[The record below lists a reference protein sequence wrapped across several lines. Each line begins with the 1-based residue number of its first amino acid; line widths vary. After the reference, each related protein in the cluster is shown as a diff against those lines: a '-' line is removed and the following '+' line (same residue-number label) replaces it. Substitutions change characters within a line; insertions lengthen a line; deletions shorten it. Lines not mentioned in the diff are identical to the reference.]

1 MKYVIYVSLIGCLFW
16 TSCLKSSRRLPI
28 IGIPTIEN
36 GDTLWPSIRDFAF
49 INQDS
54 QTVSQLTFSNKIYVA
69 DFFFTSCPTICPTV
83 TKHMLKIY
91 DKYKNDDRVL
101 LLAHTIDPKRDD
113 VTRLKQY
120 ADNLQI
126 SSDKWHFVTGEKS
139 DLYSIAKDY
148 MSVVMEDETAAG
160 GFDHSGR
167 IILVDKN
174 RHVRSFANGT
184 DPDDVERL
192 LKDID
197 ILLNEN

>member
-1 MKYVIYVSLIGCLFW
+1 MKYILYPSLVIILLA
-16 TSCLKSSRRLPI
+16 SCLTTDRTLPI
-28 IGIPTIEN
+28 IGIPIIEN
-36 GDTLWPSIRDFAF
+36 GDTIWPSIRDFSF

-54 QTVSQLTFSNKIYVA
+54 QIVTHQTFANKIYVA

-83 TKHMLKIY
+83 TKQMLRVY

-113 VTRLKQY
+113 VKKLNQY
-120 ADNLQI
+120 AANLAV
-126 SSDKWHFVTGEKS
+126 SAEKWHFVTGEKS
-139 DLYSIAKDY
+139 ALYSIARDY
-148 MSVVMEDETAAG
+148 MSAVMEDETVPG

-184 DPDDVERL
+184 DADDVTRL

-197 ILLNEN
+197 ILLHEH